1 MFKSWEVRF
10 RNWLMKFRCLNFICI
25 GLKYLF
31 LRSLCFIKISKHM
44 SGGLVILVLC
54 FQERTDNADKRR
66 QDIEKANKRHAELKK
81 TRDNTTNSRK
91 WVRLSKWRIKFVVM
105 IWYFLAYLAFPG
117 HTAKLTTL
125 KFTTQMQ
132 GWLEGEYLRK
142 HMGVVFSVY
151 SIFHF
156 NGELWAGRTW
166 NGNILLVIQEF
177 WQNCLANVIVWM
189 VTLFNQR
196 SKNKLRTAWFV
207 L

>member
-1 MFKSWEVRF
+1 MFRSWEVRF
-10 RNWLMKFRCLNFICI
+10 RNWLMKFRCLNFICF

-31 LRSLCFIKISKHM
+31 LCSLCFIRISKDM
-44 SGGLVILVLC
+44 SGGQVILVLC

-91 WVRLSKWRIKFVVM
+91 WVRLSKWRIKFVVL

-132 GWLEGEYLRK
+132 GWLEGEYYFK
-142 HMGVVFSVY
+142 KAYWGSVFLMRNCVQA
-151 SIFHF
+151 
-156 NGELWAGRTW
+156 ELEML
-166 NGNILLVIQEF
+166 I
-177 WQNCLANVIVWM
+177 
-189 VTLFNQR
+189 
-196 SKNKLRTAWFV
+196 SY
-207 L
+207 